1 MVRKGHAP
9 EPELVSNWNSFLN
22 QLPRTIPVTKP
33 GENEPQEPDPAVSG
47 LPAYEHVQD
56 TVERSGLGNECQRC
70 GKPGEVFYY
79 QGVEVTLCGDCLEY
93 LDEIVTKVKQ
103 QRDDD

>member
-1 MVRKGHAP
+1 M
-9 EPELVSNWNSFLN
+9 
-22 QLPRTIPVTKP
+22 
-33 GENEPQEPDPAVSG
+33 
-47 LPAYEHVQD
+47 
-56 TVERSGLGNECQRC
+56 GNECQRC

-93 LDEIVTKVKQ
+93 LDEIVKKVKQ